1 MHFRQDFEDFLKRSR
16 AIAKYILKFLVNCL
30 EWVVTSVVAVVL
42 GVAIGVAR
50 ASKAL
55 YQSRAKIVGLALLVG
70 TIVLMLSALNQ
81 TIGYGDSTNGLHM
94 WFVRDYHW
102 AVVLG
107 VVSFALAATWSFVAP
122 TLRTLF
128 GKNWTR
134 ILVWG
139 LSGVL
144 LAAIAYADLLQEDIA
159 YRNIYVSAVI
169 LYIVTLAIIAKLLSP
184 KSIPAS
190 DSPYIDD
197 SPAGHHGAE
206 PYETQRRIVA
216 DIKRLIEGGRPST
229 VAITGH
235 WGIGKTFLL
244 LRAQHELEYDDSII
258 WMNFEPWRY
267 ASEEALIRGFYQD
280 IGTTLTEKIPGM
292 QHITKPL
299 AETTDKFVRQHDGTG
314 IFGAAVDALRASTSN
329 DNPENQI
336 KDLLDQ
342 EGRRL
347 VIVIDDVERS
357 FNPEQI
363 FRTLQL
369 AHFAKNIHNV
379 QVVFLYE
386 KDVVLKACPAHLVG
400 SSQTEYLEKFVEV
413 EVFVPSP
420 RPAELR
426 QLFTSFMSIHRNR
439 AGFDFTEDDLPDEM
453 LYAVNTPR
461 LVKLLANEFVA
472 FRLNLEEGQNESR

>member
-1 MHFRQDFEDFLKRSR
+1 
-16 AIAKYILKFLVNCL
+16 
-30 EWVVTSVVAVVL
+30 
-42 GVAIGVAR
+42 
-50 ASKAL
+50 
-55 YQSRAKIVGLALLVG
+55 
-70 TIVLMLSALNQ
+70 
-81 TIGYGDSTNGLHM
+81 
-94 WFVRDYHW
+94 
-102 AVVLG
+102 
-107 VVSFALAATWSFVAP
+107 
-122 TLRTLF
+122 
-128 GKNWTR
+128 
-134 ILVWG
+134 
-139 LSGVL
+139 VL
-144 LAAIAYADLLQEDIA
+144 LATISYSGLPQEGIA
-159 YRNIYVSAVI
+159 YRSVYASVVI
-169 LYIVTLAIIAKLLSP
+169 LYIVTLAIIAKLLPS
-184 KSIPAS
+184 KSISPS
-190 DSPYIDD
+190 ESPYIDD
-197 SPAGHHGAE
+197 SPAGHDGAE

-216 DIKRLIEGGRPST
+216 DVKRLIEGGRPST
-229 VAITGH
+229 IAITGH

-244 LRAQHELEYDDSII
+244 LRAKHEVEYDDSII

-280 IGTTLTEKIPGM
+280 IGATLAEEIPGM

-314 IFGAAVDALRASTSN
+314 IFGTAMDALRVASTSN
-329 DNPENQI
+329 DNPEDQI
-336 KDLLDQ
+336 RELLDQ

-369 AHFAKNIHNV
+369 AHFAKNIDNV

-400 SSQTEYLEKFVEV
+400 ASQTEYLEKFVEV

-420 RPAELR
+420 RPSELR
-426 QLFTSFMSIHRNR
+426 QLFTSFMGIHRNR
-439 AGFDFTEDDLPDEM
+439 EGFDFTESDLSDEM

-472 FRLNLEEGQNESR
+472 FRFNLEEGQNESR